1 MRSCS
6 FCTNWSIF
14 FCGSSCIYKLRHR
27 LFWRPNTVNMKPNE
41 APLFLCFALA
51 FCFDHTNS
59 WHIYH
64 QLFNSAR
71 SGPTL
76 IGATRN
82 KSKQEVGVVPNRA
95 HNAPKLL
102 MFSHSVHWVYMF
114 HVTFSPLPASWFMA
128 SSVLYPA
135 ILRGTCAVLLVL
147 ILILFNSVCLTHNSM
162 QVWRVSKQS
171 WAHPSLELVFRG
183 TSPSSLRA
191 LYQFDQI
198 CSIAGSKYQKCF
210 LPTLGLISAI
220 CTFFTEH

>member
-1 MRSCS
+1 M
-6 FCTNWSIF
+6 FILPELKHL
-14 FCGSSCIYKLRHR
+14 FCGSSCIYKLQHR
-27 LFWRPNTVNMKPNE
+27 LFWRPNTVNMKLNE

-64 QLFNSAR
+64 QLFNSSR
-71 SGPTL
+71 SGPSL

-95 HNAPKLL
+95 HNAPKTANV
-102 MFSHSVHWVYMF
+102 FSFCPLSNMF
-114 HVTFSPLPASWFMA
+114 HVTFSPPPASWFMA

-135 ILRGTCAVLLVL
+135 ILQGTCAVLLVL

-171 WAHPSLELVFRG
+171 WAHPSLELVFCG

-220 CTFFTEH
+220 CTFFSEH